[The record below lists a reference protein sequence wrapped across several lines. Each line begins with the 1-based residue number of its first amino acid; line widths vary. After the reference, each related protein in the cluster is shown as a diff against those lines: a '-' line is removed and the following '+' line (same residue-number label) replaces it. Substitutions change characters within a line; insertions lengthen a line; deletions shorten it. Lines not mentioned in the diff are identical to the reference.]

1 MEGMKE
7 AMHARFI
14 PRNYIR
20 SLYDRLTN
28 LKQGLKSVDEYHQEM
43 ELIMQRARVR
53 ELEEQTMQ
61 HFLAGLTYNIRRI
74 VWHHRY
80 FDMTDLLH
88 QAREAELTLAEDAK
102 FGPRSTASRGHF
114 SPWTDPSVPTSSG
127 TSSFCGNA
135 SSKPDS
141 VISNAKK
148 TSQPA
153 ASGTGSSNS
162 TARNRDMNCHTCGG
176 KGHFRRDCPNKKVM
190 LINEE
195 TEEYETGDDANP
207 NLDEE
212 DDDMLYGDASSL
224 PTIVCSPKVLSVSPD
239 SAEQRCNLFQQKL
252 LLVLARRVRLL
263 LMVGVVA
270 IWLVKSSVQN

>member
-1 MEGMKE
+1 ME
-7 AMHARFI
+7 FI
-14 PRNYIR
+14 I
-20 SLYDRLTN
+20 LC
-28 LKQGLKSVDEYHQEM
+28 
-43 ELIMQRARVR
+43 ARVH
-53 ELEEQTMQ
+53 ETEEQTMQ
-61 HFLAGLTYNIRRI
+61 RFLACLTYNIRCI
-74 VWHHRY
+74 VRHHHY

-102 FGPRSTASRGHF
+102 FGPRSIARRGCF
-114 SPWTDPSVPTSSG
+114 PPRTDPSVPTSSG
-127 TSSFCGNA
+127 TSGFHGNA

-195 TEEYETGDDANP
+195 TEEYETGDDADP
-207 NLDEE
+207 NSDEE

-239 SAEQRCNLFQQKL
+239 STELQCNLFQKAVVGPGKACKVIIDGGSCGNLASKELCTKMKL
-252 LLVLARRVRLL
+252 KYIPHPNPYFIQWLSDNGEMKISHMVRVEFQ
-263 LMVGVVA
+263 
-270 IWLVKSSVQN
+270 I